1 MDGGS
6 SMNLRQRL
14 LITFALMVIIVVA
27 LVAYAVSLRTRSAF
41 EQVDQQRT
49 GALVAEFRSEFQS
62 QGRDVVRKLERISRT
77 DDLQRLALESAQAG
91 DMSLYLQ
98 QATTMAQEYGLD
110 YLEILDANGNIISA
124 AQWPARFGYREN
136 LPAAVPSD
144 AFLKKV
150 ELPDGFA
157 LGLMAVRAVKVGDA
171 TVYLEGG
178 KRLDLR
184 LLETLSLPPG
194 MYAWLYR
201 VNGTAFN
208 PSDVLGERAE
218 AAVGLASLVNMA
230 VQSGSEHSA
239 IVQLSPEKFD
249 RATVQA
255 IPLKD
260 DSGAVAAV
268 LMAGTSRRP
277 LLELQKNIRTTA
289 LTVAAVGILL
299 GILISV
305 WIAARFSRPI
315 ENLAAASR
323 EVAAGNWDVQVESH
337 SGDELQELADS
348 FNSMTREL
356 MEQRDR
362 LVQTERVAAWRELAR
377 RLAHE
382 LKNPLFPLQ
391 LTVEN
396 LSRARA
402 LPAAEFDEIFDES
415 TATLLA
421 EIHNL
426 KMIIGR
432 FSDFSKMPR
441 PQLQPTSLNDLVQQV
456 ATLHQAQ
463 LKEAP
468 NLITLNVEFD
478 RSLREIPLDPDL
490 MHRVVSNLFLNAIDA
505 MPEGG
510 TLALRT
516 RDRGEQVRLEI
527 GDTGVGLTPE
537 ERERIFTPYYTTK
550 KHGTGL
556 GLAVVQ
562 SIISDHRGS
571 ISVVSERGQGTTF
584 IIDLPKRASDS
595 VAVSAQT
602 GATV

>member
-1 MDGGS
+1 
-6 SMNLRQRL
+6 MNLRQRL
-14 LITFALMVIIVVA
+14 LVTFALVVVVVVA

-41 EQVDQQRT
+41 EQVDQERT
-49 GALVAEFRSEFQS
+49 KALITQFRSEFQS
-62 QGRDVVRKLERISRT
+62 QGQDVVRKLERIART
-77 DDLQRLALESAQAG
+77 DDLQRLALESVHGG
-91 DMSLYLQ
+91 DMSIYLQ
-98 QATTMAQEYGLD
+98 QAAVTAQEYGLD
-110 YLEILDANGNIISA
+110 YLEILDANGTIISS
-124 AQWPARFGYREN
+124 AQWPARFGYREAIPSE
-136 LPAAVPSD
+136 LPNS

-150 ELPDGFA
+150 ELPDAFV
-157 LGLMAVRAVKVGDA
+157 LGLVAIRPVRVGDGQ
-171 TVYLEGG
+171 VYLEGG

-184 LLETLSLPPG
+184 FLEALTLPPG

-201 VNGTAFN
+201 VNGLTFN
-208 PSDVLGERAE
+208 AGDILGEPAG
-218 AAVGLASLVNMA
+218 AAKGLAPLLTMA
-230 VQSGSEHSA
+230 IVSGNEHSA

-260 DSGAVAAV
+260 DSGTVAAV
-268 LMAGTSRRP
+268 LLAGTSRKP
-277 LLELQKNIRTTA
+277 LLDLQKNIRTTA
-289 LTVAAVGILL
+289 LAVAAVGILL

-315 ENLAAASR
+315 EQLAAASG
-323 EVAAGNWDVQVESH
+323 EVAAGHWDVQVESH
-337 SGDELQELADS
+337 TGDELQELADS
-348 FNSMTREL
+348 FNSMTKDL

-402 LPAAEFDEIFDES
+402 LPPAEFEEIFNES
-415 TATLLA
+415 TTTLLA
-421 EIHNL
+421 EIQNL
-426 KMIIGR
+426 KTIIGR

-441 PQLQPTSLNDLVQQV
+441 PQLQPTSVNSLVQQV

-463 LKEAP
+463 IKDAP
-468 NLITLNVEFD
+468 NLITLNVELD
-478 RSLREIPLDPDL
+478 RNVGEIPVDPDL
-490 MHRVVSNLFLNAIDA
+490 MHRVLSNLFLNAIDA
-505 MPEGG
+505 MPDGG
-510 TLALRT
+510 TLTLRT
-516 RDRGEQVRLEI
+516 RDRGDQLRLEI
-527 GDTGVGLTPE
+527 SDSGVGLTPE

-550 KHGTGL
+550 QHGTGL

-562 SIISDHRGS
+562 SIVSDHHGS

-584 IIDLPKRASDS
+584 MIDLPKHVSDS
-595 VAVSAQT
+595 ATLSAQT
-602 GATV
+602 GASA

>member
-1 MDGGS
+1 
-6 SMNLRQRL
+6 MNLRQRL
-14 LITFALMVIIVVA
+14 LITFAFVVVIVVT

-41 EQVDQQRT
+41 EQVDQERT

-62 QGRDVVRKLERISRT
+62 QGRDVVRKLERIART
-77 DDLQRLALESAQAG
+77 DDLQRLALESSQGA

-98 QATTMAQEYGLD
+98 QAATMAQEYGLD
-110 YLEILDANGNIISA
+110 YLEILDANGNIISS

-136 LPAAVPSD
+136 LPAGVPSD

-157 LGLMAVRAVKVGDA
+157 LGLMAVRPARVGDG

-201 VNGTAFN
+201 VNGTTFN
-208 PSDVLGERAE
+208 PSDVLGERAD
-218 AAVGLASLVNMA
+218 ATIGLASLVNMA

-239 IVQLSPEKFD
+239 IVQLSSEKFD

-268 LMAGTSRRP
+268 LLAGTSRRP

-289 LTVAAVGILL
+289 LAVAAVGILL

-323 EVAAGNWDVQVESH
+323 EVATGNWDVQVESH
-337 SGDELQELADS
+337 TGDELQELANS

-426 KMIIGR
+426 KTIIGR

-441 PQLQPTSLNDLVQQV
+441 PQLQPTSFNELVQQV

-463 LKEAP
+463 MKDAP

-510 TLALRT
+510 TLTLRT
-516 RDRGEQVRLEI
+516 RDRGEQVRLEVT
-527 GDTGVGLTPE
+527 DTGVGLTPE
-537 ERERIFTPYYTTK
+537 ECERIFTPYYTTK

-562 SIISDHRGS
+562 SIVSDHHGS

-595 VAVSAQT
+595 AAMSVQT

>member
-1 MDGGS
+1 
-6 SMNLRQRL
+6 MNLRQRL
-14 LITFALMVIIVVA
+14 LVTFALVVIVVVA

-41 EQVDQQRT
+41 EQVDQERT
-49 GALVAEFRSEFQS
+49 KALITQFRSEFQS
-62 QGRDVVRKLERISRT
+62 QGQDVVRKLERIART
-77 DDLQRLALESAQAG
+77 DDLQRLALESVHGG
-91 DMSLYLQ
+91 DMSIYLQ
-98 QATTMAQEYGLD
+98 QAAVTAQEYGLD
-110 YLEILDANGNIISA
+110 YLEILDTNGTIISS
-124 AQWPARFGYREN
+124 AQWPARFGYREAIPSE
-136 LPAAVPSD
+136 LPNS

-150 ELPDGFA
+150 ELPDAFV
-157 LGLMAVRAVKVGDA
+157 LGLVAIRPVRVGDGQ
-171 TVYLEGG
+171 VYLEGG

-184 LLETLSLPPG
+184 FLEALTLPPG

-201 VNGTAFN
+201 VNGLTFN
-208 PSDVLGERAE
+208 AGDILGEPAG
-218 AAVGLASLVNMA
+218 AAKGLAPLLTMA
-230 VQSGSEHSA
+230 IVSGNEHSA

-260 DSGAVAAV
+260 DSGTVAAV
-268 LMAGTSRRP
+268 LLAGTSRKP
-277 LLELQKNIRTTA
+277 LLDLQKNIRTTA
-289 LTVAAVGILL
+289 LAVAAVGILL

-315 ENLAAASR
+315 EQLAAASG
-323 EVAAGNWDVQVESH
+323 EVAAGHWDVQVESH
-337 SGDELQELADS
+337 TGDELQELADS
-348 FNSMTREL
+348 FNSMTKDL

-402 LPAAEFDEIFDES
+402 LPPAEFEEIFNES
-415 TATLLA
+415 TTTLLA
-421 EIHNL
+421 EIQNL
-426 KMIIGR
+426 KTIIGR

-441 PQLQPTSLNDLVQQV
+441 PQLQPTSVNSLVQQV

-463 LKEAP
+463 IKDAP
-468 NLITLNVEFD
+468 NLITLNVELD
-478 RSLREIPLDPDL
+478 RNVGEIPVDPDL
-490 MHRVVSNLFLNAIDA
+490 MHRVLSNLLLNAIDA
-505 MPEGG
+505 MPDGG
-510 TLALRT
+510 TLTLRT
-516 RDRGEQVRLEI
+516 RDRGDQVRLEI
-527 GDTGVGLTPE
+527 SDSGVGLTPE

-550 KHGTGL
+550 QHGTGL

-562 SIISDHRGS
+562 SIVSDHHGS

-584 IIDLPKRASDS
+584 MIDLPKHVSDS
-595 VAVSAQT
+595 ATLSAQT
-602 GATV
+602 GASA

>member
-1 MDGGS
+1 
-6 SMNLRQRL
+6 MNLRQRL
-14 LITFALMVIIVVA
+14 LITFALVVVIVVA

-41 EQVDQQRT
+41 EQVDQERT

-62 QGRDVVRKLERISRT
+62 QGQDVVRKLERIART
-77 DDLQRLALESAQAG
+77 DDLQRLALESAQGG

-98 QATTMAQEYGLD
+98 QATAVAQEYGLD
-110 YLEILDANGNIISA
+110 YLEILDANGNIISS

-136 LPAAVPSD
+136 LPAAIPSE

-157 LGLMAVRAVKVGDA
+157 LGLMAVRPVRVGDA

-201 VNGTAFN
+201 VNGEAFN
-208 PSDVLGERAE
+208 PRDVLGERTDATL
-218 AAVGLASLVNMA
+218 GLASLVNMA
-230 VQSGSEHSA
+230 VQSGGEHSA

-268 LMAGTSRRP
+268 LLTGTSRRP

-289 LTVAAVGILL
+289 LAVAAVGILL

-315 ENLAAASR
+315 ENLATASR

-337 SGDELQELADS
+337 TGDELQELADS

-421 EIHNL
+421 EIHSL
-426 KMIIGR
+426 KTIIGR

-463 LKEAP
+463 MKDAP

-510 TLALRT
+510 TLTLRT

-562 SIISDHRGS
+562 SIVSDHHGS
-571 ISVVSERGQGTTF
+571 ISVVSERGEGTTF

-595 VAVSAQT
+595 AAVIAQT
-602 GATV
+602 GVTV

>member
-1 MDGGS
+1 
-6 SMNLRQRL
+6 MNLRQRL
-14 LITFALMVIIVVA
+14 LVTFALVVIVVVA

-41 EQVDQQRT
+41 EQVDQERT
-49 GALVAEFRSEFQS
+49 KALITQFRSEFQS
-62 QGRDVVRKLERISRT
+62 QGQDVVRKLERIART
-77 DDLQRLALESAQAG
+77 DDLQRLALESVHGG
-91 DMSLYLQ
+91 DMSIYLQ
-98 QATTMAQEYGLD
+98 QAAVTAQEYGLD
-110 YLEILDANGNIISA
+110 YLEILDANGTIISS
-124 AQWPARFGYREN
+124 AQWPARFGYREAIPSE
-136 LPAAVPSD
+136 LPNS

-150 ELPDGFA
+150 ELPDAFV
-157 LGLMAVRAVKVGDA
+157 LGLVAIRPVRVGDGQ
-171 TVYLEGG
+171 VYLEGG

-184 LLETLSLPPG
+184 FLEALTLPPG

-201 VNGTAFN
+201 VNGLTFN
-208 PSDVLGERAE
+208 AGDILGEPAG
-218 AAVGLASLVNMA
+218 AAKGLAPLLTMA
-230 VQSGSEHSA
+230 IVSGNEHSA

-260 DSGAVAAV
+260 DSGTVAAV
-268 LMAGTSRRP
+268 LLAGTSRKP
-277 LLELQKNIRTTA
+277 LLDLQKNIRTTA
-289 LTVAAVGILL
+289 LAVAAVGILL

-315 ENLAAASR
+315 EQLAAASG
-323 EVAAGNWDVQVESH
+323 EVAAGHWDVQVESH
-337 SGDELQELADS
+337 TGDELQELADS
-348 FNSMTREL
+348 FNSMTKEL

-402 LPAAEFDEIFDES
+402 LPPAEFEEIFNES
-415 TATLLA
+415 TTTLLA
-421 EIHNL
+421 EIQNL
-426 KMIIGR
+426 KTIIGR

-441 PQLQPTSLNDLVQQV
+441 PQLQPTSVNSLVQQV

-463 LKEAP
+463 IKDAP
-468 NLITLNVEFD
+468 NLITLNVELD
-478 RSLREIPLDPDL
+478 RNVGEIPVDPDL
-490 MHRVVSNLFLNAIDA
+490 MHRVLSNLFLNAIDA
-505 MPEGG
+505 MPDGG
-510 TLALRT
+510 TLTLRT
-516 RDRGEQVRLEI
+516 RDRGDQLRLEI
-527 GDTGVGLTPE
+527 SDSGVGLTPE

-550 KHGTGL
+550 QHGTGL

-562 SIISDHRGS
+562 SIVSDHHGS

-584 IIDLPKRASDS
+584 MIDLPKHASDS
-595 VAVSAQT
+595 ATLGEQT
-602 GATV
+602 GASA

>member
-1 MDGGS
+1 
-6 SMNLRQRL
+6 MNLRQRL
-14 LITFALMVIIVVA
+14 LITFAFVVVIVVA

-41 EQVDQQRT
+41 EQVDQERT
-49 GALVAEFRSEFQS
+49 AALVSEFRNEFHS
-62 QGRDVVRKLERISRT
+62 QGQDVVRKLERIARNE
-77 DDLQRLALESAQAG
+77 DMQRLALESAHGG
-91 DMSLYLQ
+91 DLSLYLQ
-98 QATTMAQEYGLD
+98 QAAATAQEYGLD
-110 YLEILDANGNIISA
+110 FLQIMDANGTIISS

-136 LPAAVPSD
+136 LPPSILD
-144 AFLKKV
+144 DPFLKKV
-150 ELPDGFA
+150 ELPDGYA
-157 LGLMAVRAVKVGDA
+157 LGLVAIRAVRVGDA
-171 TVYLEGG
+171 VVYLEGG

-184 LLETLSLPPG
+184 FLETLSLPQG

-201 VNGTAFN
+201 VNGLTFN
-208 PSDVLGERAE
+208 ASDVLGPPP
-218 AAVGLASLVNMA
+218 AAANGLAPLLTVA
-230 VQSGSEHSA
+230 IVSGSEHSA

-249 RATVQA
+249 GATVQA

-260 DSGAVAAV
+260 ESGAVAAV
-268 LMAGTSRRP
+268 LLAGTSRRP

-289 LTVAAVGILL
+289 LAVAAVGILL
-299 GILISV
+299 GILISM

-315 ENLAAASR
+315 EQLATASR
-323 EVAAGNWDVQVESH
+323 EVASGHWDVQVESH
-337 SGDELQELADS
+337 TGDELQELADA
-348 FNSMTREL
+348 FNSMTKEL

-402 LPAAEFDEIFDES
+402 LPPAEFEEIFNES
-415 TATLLA
+415 TGTLLA

-426 KMIIGR
+426 KSIIGR
-432 FSDFSKMPR
+432 FSDFSKMPK

-463 LKEAP
+463 IKESPKPIA
-468 NLITLNVEFD
+468 LNVQLD
-478 RSLREIPLDPDL
+478 RKLGEIPLDPDL

-505 MPEGG
+505 MPDGG
-510 TLALRT
+510 TLTLRT
-516 RDRGEQVRLEI
+516 RDRGEHVRLEI
-527 GDTGVGLTPE
+527 ADTGVGLTPE

-562 SIISDHRGS
+562 SIVSDHRGS
-571 ISVVSERGQGTTF
+571 ISVASERGQGTTF
-584 IIDLPKRASDS
+584 IIDLPKHESESGVS
-595 VAVSAQT
+595 VGT
-602 GATV
+602 GATA

>member
-1 MDGGS
+1 MS
-6 SMNLRQRL
+6 S
-14 LITFALMVIIVVA
+14 
-27 LVAYAVSLRTRSAF
+27 
-41 EQVDQQRT
+41 
-49 GALVAEFRSEFQS
+49 
-62 QGRDVVRKLERISRT
+62 
-77 DDLQRLALESAQAG
+77 
-91 DMSLYLQ
+91 YLQ
-98 QATTMAQEYGLD
+98 QATTAAQEYGLD
-110 YLEILDANGNIISA
+110 YLEILDANGNIISS

-157 LGLMAVRAVKVGDA
+157 LGLMAVRPVRVGDA

-201 VNGTAFN
+201 VNGTTFN
-208 PSDVLGERAE
+208 PSDVLGERAD
-218 AAVGLASLVNMA
+218 AAIGLASIVNMA
-230 VQSGSEHSA
+230 VQSGAEHSA

-268 LMAGTSRRP
+268 LLAGTSRRP

-289 LTVAAVGILL
+289 LAVAAVGILL

-315 ENLAAASR
+315 ESLAAASR

-337 SGDELQELADS
+337 TGDELQELADS

-402 LPAAEFDEIFDES
+402 LPG
-415 TATLLA
+415 
-421 EIHNL
+421 
-426 KMIIGR
+426 GR
-432 FSDFSKMPR
+432 
-441 PQLQPTSLNDLVQQV
+441 VQ
-456 ATLHQAQ
+456 
-463 LKEAP
+463 
-468 NLITLNVEFD
+468 
-478 RSLREIPLDPDL
+478 
-490 MHRVVSNLFLNAIDA
+490 
-505 MPEGG
+505 
-510 TLALRT
+510 
-516 RDRGEQVRLEI
+516 
-527 GDTGVGLTPE
+527 
-537 ERERIFTPYYTTK
+537 
-550 KHGTGL
+550 
-556 GLAVVQ
+556 
-562 SIISDHRGS
+562 
-571 ISVVSERGQGTTF
+571 
-584 IIDLPKRASDS
+584 
-595 VAVSAQT
+595 
-602 GATV
+602 

>member
-1 MDGGS
+1 
-6 SMNLRQRL
+6 MNLRQRL
-14 LITFALMVIIVVA
+14 LITFAFVVVIVVA

-41 EQVDQQRT
+41 EQVDQERT
-49 GALVAEFRSEFQS
+49 GALVAEFRGEFQS
-62 QGRDVVRKLERISRT
+62 QGQDVVRKLERIART
-77 DDLQRLALESAQAG
+77 DDLQRLALESAQGG

-98 QATTMAQEYGLD
+98 QAAATAQEYGLD
-110 YLEILDANGNIISA
+110 YLEILDANGNIISS
-124 AQWPARFGYREN
+124 AQWPARFGYHEN
-136 LPAAVPSD
+136 LPTSIPDDS
-144 AFLKKV
+144 FLKKV
-150 ELPDGFA
+150 ELPDEYA
-157 LGLMAVRAVKVGDA
+157 LGLVAIRAVRVGGAV
-171 TVYLEGG
+171 VYLEGG

-184 LLETLSLPPG
+184 FLETLSLPPG

-201 VNGTAFN
+201 VNGLAFN
-208 PSDVLGERAE
+208 AGDVLGQRAD
-218 AAVGLASLVNMA
+218 AASGLAPLLTTAIV
-230 VQSGSEHSA
+230 SGSEPSA

-260 DSGAVAAV
+260 ESGAVAAV
-268 LMAGTSRRP
+268 LLAGTTRRP

-289 LTVAAVGILL
+289 LAVAAVGILL
-299 GILISV
+299 GILISL

-315 ENLAAASR
+315 ESLAAASR

-337 SGDELQELADS
+337 TGDELQDLADS

-426 KMIIGR
+426 KTIIGR
-432 FSDFSKMPR
+432 FSDFSKMPK
-441 PQLQPTSLNDLVQQV
+441 PQLHPTSLNDMVQQV

-463 LKEAP
+463 IKESPKPIA
-468 NLITLNVEFD
+468 LNVELD
-478 RSLREIPLDPDL
+478 RKLGEIPLDPDL

-505 MPEGG
+505 MTEGG
-510 TLALRT
+510 TLTLRT
-516 RDRGEQVRLEI
+516 CDRGEQVRLEI
-527 GDTGVGLTPE
+527 ADTGVGLTPE

-562 SIISDHRGS
+562 SIVSDHHGS

-584 IIDLPKRASDS
+584 IIDLPKHEKESG
-595 VAVSAQT
+595 VLSAGT
-602 GATV
+602 GATA

>member
-1 MDGGS
+1 
-6 SMNLRQRL
+6 MNLRQRL
-14 LITFALMVIIVVA
+14 LITFAFVVVIVVA

-41 EQVDQQRT
+41 EQVDQERT
-49 GALVAEFRSEFQS
+49 AALVGEFRNEFHS
-62 QGRDVVRKLERISRT
+62 QGQDVVHKLERIARNE
-77 DDLQRLALESAQAG
+77 DVQRLALESAHGG

-98 QATTMAQEYGLD
+98 QATATAQEYGLD
-110 YLEILDANGNIISA
+110 FLQILDSNGNIISS

-136 LPAAVPSD
+136 LPASIPD
-144 AFLKKV
+144 DPFLKKV
-150 ELPDGFA
+150 DLPDGYA
-157 LGLMAVRAVKVGDA
+157 LGLVAIRPVRVGDA
-171 TVYLEGG
+171 VVYLEGG

-184 LLETLSLPPG
+184 FLETLSLPPG

-201 VNGTAFN
+201 VNGLAFN
-208 PSDVLGERAE
+208 ASDVLGPPP
-218 AAVGLASLVNMA
+218 AAANGLAPLLTVA
-230 VQSGSEHSA
+230 IVSGSEHSA

-260 DSGAVAAV
+260 ESGAVAAV
-268 LMAGTSRRP
+268 LLAGTSRRP
-277 LLELQKNIRTTA
+277 LLELQRNIRTTA
-289 LTVAAVGILL
+289 LAVAAVGILL

-315 ENLAAASR
+315 EQLATASR
-323 EVAAGNWDVQVESH
+323 EVAGGHWDVKVESH
-337 SGDELQELADS
+337 TGDELQELADA
-348 FNSMTREL
+348 FNSMTKEL

-402 LPAAEFDEIFDES
+402 LPPAEFEEIFNES
-415 TATLLA
+415 TGTLLA

-426 KMIIGR
+426 KSIIGR
-432 FSDFSKMPR
+432 FSDFSKMPK

-463 LKEAP
+463 IKESPKPIALKVELAA
-468 NLITLNVEFD
+468 NLG
-478 RSLREIPLDPDL
+478 EIPLDPDL
-490 MHRVVSNLFLNAIDA
+490 MHRVLSNLFLNAIDA

-510 TLALRT
+510 TLTLRT

-527 GDTGVGLTPE
+527 ADTGVGLTPE

-562 SIISDHRGS
+562 SIVSDHRGS
-571 ISVVSERGQGTTF
+571 ISVASERGQGTTF
-584 IIDLPKRASDS
+584 TIDLPKHDTESGVVIAG
-595 VAVSAQT
+595 T
-602 GATV
+602 GATA

>member
-1 MDGGS
+1 
-6 SMNLRQRL
+6 MNLRQRL
-14 LITFALMVIIVVA
+14 LITFALVVVIVVA

-41 EQVDQQRT
+41 EQVDQERA

-62 QGRDVVRKLERISRT
+62 QGRDVVRKLERIAKT
-77 DDLQRLALESAQAG
+77 DDLQRLALESAQGG
-91 DMSLYLQ
+91 DMSSYLQ
-98 QATTMAQEYGLD
+98 QATAAAQEYGLD
-110 YLEILDANGNIISA
+110 YLEILDANGNIISS

-136 LPAAVPSD
+136 LPAAVPSE

-157 LGLMAVRAVKVGDA
+157 LGLMAVRPVRVGDA
-171 TVYLEGG
+171 TIYLEGG

-184 LLETLSLPPG
+184 LLQALSLPPG

-201 VNGTAFN
+201 VNGTTFN
-208 PSDVLGERAE
+208 PSDVLGERTD
-218 AAVGLASLVNMA
+218 AALGLASLVNMA

-260 DSGAVAAV
+260 DSDAVAAV
-268 LMAGTSRRP
+268 LLAGTSRRP

-289 LTVAAVGILL
+289 LAVAAVGILL

-323 EVAAGNWDVQVESH
+323 DVAAGNWDVQVESH
-337 SGDELQELADS
+337 TGDELQELADS

-402 LPAAEFDEIFDES
+402 LP
-415 TATLLA
+415 
-421 EIHNL
+421 
-426 KMIIGR
+426 
-432 FSDFSKMPR
+432 
-441 PQLQPTSLNDLVQQV
+441 
-456 ATLHQAQ
+456 
-463 LKEAP
+463 
-468 NLITLNVEFD
+468 
-478 RSLREIPLDPDL
+478 
-490 MHRVVSNLFLNAIDA
+490 
-505 MPEGG
+505 GG
-510 TLALRT
+510 
-516 RDRGEQVRLEI
+516 GVR
-527 GDTGVGLTPE
+527 
-537 ERERIFTPYYTTK
+537 
-550 KHGTGL
+550 
-556 GLAVVQ
+556 
-562 SIISDHRGS
+562 
-571 ISVVSERGQGTTF
+571 
-584 IIDLPKRASDS
+584 
-595 VAVSAQT
+595 
-602 GATV
+602 